1 MNIISKT
8 SNIELLMKKRQ
19 LLKLE
24 EAQPRMAIECK
35 QGVIWVTSSGDYRDH
50 MLSAGQCYVP
60 VKKSQVVIEALHDAR
75 VDIAER

>member
-8 SNIELLMKKRQ
+8 SNIELLMKRRQ

-50 MLSAGQCYVP
+50 MLSAGQCYIP
-60 VKKSQVVIEALHDAR
+60 VNNSQVVIEALHDAL
-75 VDIAER
+75 VDIEER

>member
-8 SNIELLMKKRQ
+8 SNIELLIKRRQ

-24 EAQPRMAIECK
+24 ESQPHMAIECK

-50 MLSAGQCYVP
+50 MLAAGQCYTP
-60 VKKSQVVIEALHDAR
+60 VNNSQVVIEALHDAR

>member
-1 MNIISKT
+1 MNINTKT
-8 SNIELLMKKRQ
+8 SNIELLMKQRQ

-24 EAQPRMAIECK
+24 EAQPHIAIECK

-50 MLSAGQCYVP
+50 MLAAGQCYTP
-60 VKKSQVVIEALHDAR
+60 VNNSQVVIEALHDAR

>member
-1 MNIISKT
+1 MNINTKT
-8 SNIELLMKKRQ
+8 SNIELLMKQRQ

-24 EAQPRMAIECK
+24 EAQPHMAIECK

-50 MLSAGQCYVP
+50 MLAAGQCYTP
-60 VKKSQVVIEALHDAR
+60 VNNSQVVIEALHDAR

>member
-8 SNIELLMKKRQ
+8 SNIELLMKRRQ

-50 MLSAGQCYVP
+50 MLAAGQCYTP
-60 VKKSQVVIEALHDAR
+60 VNNSQVVIEALHDAR